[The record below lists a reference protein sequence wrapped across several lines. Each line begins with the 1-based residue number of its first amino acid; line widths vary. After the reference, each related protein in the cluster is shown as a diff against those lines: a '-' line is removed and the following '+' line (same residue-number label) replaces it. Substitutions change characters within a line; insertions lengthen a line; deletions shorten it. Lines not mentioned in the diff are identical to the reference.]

1 MKHLVKSISCLN
13 NYNFNTKE
21 NHLKKGFKFP
31 NATINIKQNKKFLIS
46 LNLNQKKLCYTNRKN
61 NSEETLN
68 INLLKS
74 PINNILSL
82 RKSRNKPRRSL
93 LNQLSNIDLFEKLKS
108 DNIKKETVKNRGNYL
123 LLTSLYNLPKIKKPA
138 NLNKKLYFN
147 SHFGDST
154 KNEFYIGQNDSVLSE
169 KNIFNQSLT
178 SSNDK
183 SSFNNVKL
191 LYNKSKMSKGKNTF
205 KKKKRLLSTLN
216 SLLKDKYYSD
226 TEKKLKDKINIKSF
240 PSDHSLKDKIIHL
253 KKFGVFWDSVFN
265 YCVPIISVKKYKAQ
279 RDLSERKK
287 LDYLKLIESKSN
299 YYELMT
305 RQNITHFSKSN

>member
-82 RKSRNKPRRSL
+82 RKSRNKLRRSL

-183 SSFNNVKL
+183 SS
-191 LYNKSKMSKGKNTF
+191 
-205 KKKKRLLSTLN
+205 
-216 SLLKDKYYSD
+216 SD